1 MKTEEKNTFRS
12 LSPGKKVRY
21 ILDYYKLPLFL
32 TALVLL
38 ICVSVIHAKMTR
50 KDAVLGVAAVN
61 FEAGPALTRKLST
74 DFLTEAGID
83 PGRSK
88 INFAGKL
95 VLTGKDE
102 DVSGYAYASSLKIIA
117 MIEAEQMDVAIMN
130 EKAYRIFLAG
140 NYLQKLDRGIT
151 ASLPKDTAVLSEEGK
166 AVICRNGSG
175 IFQDSGISGDLY
187 IGIIANTRHPDTA
200 ASYLHYL
207 LHGDINE

>member
-1 MKTEEKNTFRS
+1 MKTEEKNVFRP
-12 LSPGKKVRY
+12 LSPKARVRY

-38 ICVSVIHAKMTR
+38 ICVSVIHAKMSR

-61 FEAGPALTRKLST
+61 FEAGPVLTRKLSS

-83 PGRSK
+83 PGRNK

-117 MIEAEQMDVAIMN
+117 MIEARQMDVAIMN

-140 NYLQKLDRGIT
+140 NYLQKLDPKIT
-151 ASLPKDTAVLSEEGK
+151 ASLPKDHAVLSEEGK
-166 AVICRNGSG
+166 AVICRNNSG
-175 IFQDSGISGDLY
+175 IFRDSGISGDLY
-187 IGIIANTRHPDTA
+187 LGIISNTAHPDTA

-207 LHGDINE
+207 LHGHL

>member
-1 MKTEEKNTFRS
+1 MKTEEKKVFRS
-12 LSPGKKVRY
+12 LSPKARVRY

-61 FEAGPALTRKLST
+61 FEAGPVLTRKLSS

-83 PGRSK
+83 PGRNK

-117 MIEAEQMDVAIMN
+117 MIEARQMDVAIMN

-151 ASLPKDTAVLSEEGK
+151 DSLPKDNAVLSEEGK
-166 AVICRNGSG
+166 AVICRNNSG
-175 IFQDSGISGDLY
+175 IFRDSGISGDLY
-187 IGIIANTRHPDTA
+187 LGIISNTDHPDTA

-207 LHGDINE
+207 LHGHL